1 MKRILITIILFLAL
15 LFTGCGI
22 CSLDNFVVPNDI
34 QFIECVNSLDIVPK
48 IAQYMEDNFT
58 YQIRFLDALS
68 PYDMWLDTH
77 GDCNDYGA
85 FGVFVARYHGIEA
98 YQVLIT
104 YVDTMTTHINAVYK
118 VGELWHIT
126 DCWIHY
132 AAFRTIKEAMEW
144 HAIYT
149 GRNMKKYKILGD

>member
-1 MKRILITIILFLAL
+1 MRRILLITMVCL
-15 LFTGCGI
+15 LLSGCGI
-22 CSLDNFVVPNDI
+22 YNLDGFVVPNDTH
-34 QFIECVNSLDIVPK
+34 FLECVDSLDTVPK

-58 YQIRFLDALS
+58 YEIRYLDALS
-68 PYDMWLDTH
+68 PYDMFLIEI

-85 FGVFVARYHGIEA
+85 FGVNAWREQGHEA

-104 YVDTMTTHINAVYK
+104 YVNQMTTHVNAVYK

-144 HAIYT
+144 HALYN